1 MLAFPGLD
9 APRLSRE
16 HSVCGSKPVGLREM
30 LQTLRSTKWRG
41 FPGWGGTPNAWP
53 LILSLLKKKKKST
66 AA

>member
-30 LQTLRSTKWRG
+30 LQTLRSTK
-41 FPGWGGTPNAWP
+41 GGDSQGGAEHQMHGP
-53 LILSLLKKKKKST
+53 
-66 AA
+66 